1 MSVIAEDMDRKA
13 LENRA
18 KWGSQD
24 YVTLG
29 LAIAEEAGELAQ
41 AVLQHRHEG
50 QPEIR
55 IAEEALDLG
64 ALCIQVVLLW
74 HELMVAR
81 TLTDAKAATS

>member
-13 LENRA
+13 MQNRA

-24 YVTLG
+24 YETLA
-29 LAIAEEAGELAQ
+29 LAVAEEAGELAR

-50 QPEIR
+50 RPEIR

-64 ALCIQVVLLW
+64 ALCIQVMLLW
-74 HELMVAR
+74 HETMVAR
-81 TLTDAKAATS
+81 TLAEATP